1 MKLPQDQQSVIYRK
15 LNMFLDNELSKEAE
29 LDLLKEIKTNPAYR
43 EILDK
48 EKTFRDFIR
57 AKVQKRKASP
67 SLVESLKEKIKTG
80 F

>member
-1 MKLPQDQQSVIYRK
+1 MKLPQDQQAVIYRR
-15 LNMFLDNELSKEAE
+15 LNMFLDNELTKEAE

-48 EKTFRDFIR
+48 EKHFREFLR

-67 SLVESLKEKIKTG
+67 SLVESLKARIKTG